1 MPNVR
6 KKSSAHRILTSAI
19 QKVYKA
25 EHANSFPLDPC
36 SREYQ
41 NTRTRVL
48 QFKYNHSANGRA
60 ASHLKD
66 LMTVKIFFARTL
78 EWQPYRNSSEYTV

>member
-1 MPNVR
+1 MGSSKRTFQQNVHVR
-6 KKSSAHRILTSAI
+6 KKPTSHRILTSAI

-25 EHANSFPLDPC
+25 EHANSFPVDPC
-36 SREYQ
+36 SGEYQ

-48 QFKYNHSANGRA
+48 QFKYKHSANGRA

-66 LMTVKIFFARTL
+66 
-78 EWQPYRNSSEYTV
+78 